1 MAATPESEVSATVS
15 SKGQVVIPSAIR
27 RRLRLVQG
35 SVVRFVV
42 DGDAVRLLPDSGDVR
57 RLKGRL
63 VPPARPVSIEA
74 MNAAIAKRRAV
85 SVASSKPTGRRGDRS

>member
-42 DGDAVRLLPDSGDVR
+42 DGDAVRLLPDAGDVR

-63 VPPARPVSIEA
+63 EPPARPVSIEA
-74 MNAAIAKRRAV
+74 MNAAIAKRRAA